1 MQVKRNDA
9 TLNRPA
15 GERVLDAPFVF
26 ANLDE
31 YARQLK
37 DEKAWDK
44 NDRNGIT
51 IFKSNNLTVVVTR
64 LHKDAVI
71 KDNFIDGLFQ
81 VQLLK
86 GKIRITTVE
95 GDNEMKE
102 GEMMIFHPHVKHT
115 VEALKKS
122 TLLLQIINN
131 DYTSDLNV

>member
-1 MQVKRNDA
+1 LLSNGKQFMEIKRNDA

-26 ANLDE
+26 ADLDE
-31 YARQLK
+31 YARLLK

-51 IFKSNNLTVVVTR
+51 IFKSDNLTVVVTR

-71 KDNFIDGLFQ
+71 KDNSVDGLFQ

-86 GKIRITTVE
+86 GKIRITTEE

-102 GEMMIFHPHVKHT
+102 G
-115 VEALKKS
+115 
-122 TLLLQIINN
+122 
-131 DYTSDLNV
+131 